1 MPSIVNNTIL
11 EEVKEEFEA
20 NPYAFLSSFHGV
32 PVEVMSTLRRN
43 LEKHANRS
51 VVLKHSLAKKVL
63 EAMKIEG
70 ADSLFK
76 HHLFVTLGDKDP
88 QLISKAL
95 MEFAKTNDKFKPCG
109 VVFEKKLYDS
119 VFVKSLSQLP
129 SRQELLTQVV
139 VRVKSPISGFVL
151 TLSQMLRGIAVAL
164 NEIRKQKEGGSA
176 ATA

>member
-1 MPSIVNNTIL
+1 VPSVVNNTIL
-11 EEVKEEFEA
+11 KEVKEEFEA

-32 PVEVMSTLRRN
+32 PVETMATLRRN
-43 LEKHANRS
+43 LEKHSNRS
-51 VVLKHSLAKKVL
+51 LVVKHSLAKKAL

-76 HHLFVTLGDKDP
+76 DHLLVTLGDKDP
-88 QLISKAL
+88 QQISKAL
-95 MEFAKTNDKFKPCG
+95 IEFAKTNSKFKPCG

-119 VFVKSLSQLP
+119 AFVKSLSQLP
-129 SRQELLTQVV
+129 SRHELLTQVV